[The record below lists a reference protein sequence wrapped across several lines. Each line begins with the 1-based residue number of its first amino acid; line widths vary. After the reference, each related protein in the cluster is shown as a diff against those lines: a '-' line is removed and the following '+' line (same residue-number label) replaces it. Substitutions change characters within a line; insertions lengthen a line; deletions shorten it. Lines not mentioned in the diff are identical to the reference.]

1 MNMTQATSPSKGS
14 APQGSAFEGRELAGK
29 VAVVTGAAI
38 GIGRAIAAELGAAGA
53 RVVIADLRDAPEAAK
68 SLADDGVEAIG
79 VTADVTS
86 PEALA
91 ELARATEGAFGGADI
106 LVNNA
111 GLFAG
116 LEFRPF
122 TEIPLAEWHKVMDV
136 NVLGCFLAARALVPQ
151 MRARGGGRIVNI
163 GSTSQFKG
171 TVGLVHYSASKGAVT
186 GLTRA
191 LARELGPDN
200 ILVNQVAPGF
210 TLSSGVTERLDGFSA
225 MHANAPGA
233 RVLRRDM
240 APSDVVGA
248 VRFLAGPG
256 APFMTG
262 QTLVVDGGA
271 VFH

>member
-1 MNMTQATSPSKGS
+1 MTTAGT
-14 APQGSAFEGRELAGK
+14 ELGGK

-53 RVVIADLRDAPEAAK
+53 RVVVADLRDAERTAKEIEA
-68 SLADDGVEAIG
+68 DGVDAIG
-79 VTADVTS
+79 VAADVTS
-86 PEALA
+86 PEALQD
-91 ELARATEGAFGGADI
+91 LAAAVADAFGGADI

-111 GLFAG
+111 GIFGG
-116 LEFRPF
+116 LQFRPF
-122 TEIPLAEWHKVMDV
+122 TEIPLDEWHRVMDV

-210 TLSSGVTERLDGFSA
+210 TISDGVAEHLDGFTA
-225 MHANAPGA
+225 MHAGAPGA

-240 APSDVVGA
+240 IPSDIVGA
-248 VRFLAGPG
+248 VRFLAGPW
-256 APFMTG
+256 AQFMTG
-262 QTLVVDGGA
+262 QTLIVDGGA